1 MITDYRKHELRVPG
15 VLWEIPATL
24 CLPEGEGRFPW
35 VMMMHG
41 TGSCR
46 DEVGG
51 GYARLAPMLAQRG
64 IASVRFDFAGCG
76 ESPVDFSAY
85 TLTSAMRDGKT
96 VAAYMKAQP
105 FIAPERFGIM
115 GWSQG
120 AMLAIMLAGK
130 DIGARSM
137 VTWAAALKMDF
148 YWKEYR
154 EKAYRDGYVI
164 IDPEWRP
171 PLKVSRQWFE
181 EAAVTDAADDLEGY
195 SGDVLAICGSEDQF
209 DFQNNLPTIVER
221 SSGRRREQWVVEN
234 ADHVFNIDSGDDR
247 IFTRV
252 AERTA
257 EWFVQTL

>member
-1 MITDYRKHELRVPG
+1 
-15 VLWEIPATL
+15 
-24 CLPEGEGRFPW
+24 
-35 VMMMHG
+35 
-41 TGSCR
+41 
-46 DEVGG
+46 
-51 GYARLAPMLAQRG
+51 
-64 IASVRFDFAGCG
+64 
-76 ESPVDFSAY
+76 
-85 TLTSAMRDGKT
+85 
-96 VAAYMKAQP
+96 
-105 FIAPERFGIM
+105 
-115 GWSQG
+115 
-120 AMLAIMLAGK
+120 
-130 DIGARSM
+130 M
-137 VTWAAALKMDF
+137 V
-148 YWKEYR
+148 
-154 EKAYRDGYVI
+154 
-164 IDPEWRP
+164 IDLEWRP